1 MIDYSK
7 SLLELR
13 AIRAGYGRIEVLHG
27 MDLTVRP
34 GQIVALLGPNGAGK
48 STTLKVASGLLR
60 PMGGQLFVAGRDV
73 TGVSAGTLARAGLCA
88 IPEGRGIFPN
98 LTVRENL
105 LMATFCGSSSA
116 EMEERAFGRFPRLAE
131 RRDQLAGTMSGGE
144 QQMLSLARALA
155 TDPAV
160 LLIDELSMGL
170 APRIVMDLYE
180 QVAAIAATGIGVLLV
195 EQFARTVL
203 GIAHW
208 ALLVTHGVVQR
219 AGPAAEVGEEALATA
234 YLGGS

>member
-1 MIDYSK
+1 
-7 SLLELR
+7 
-13 AIRAGYGRIEVLHG
+13 
-27 MDLTVRP
+27 
-34 GQIVALLGPNGAGK
+34 
-48 STTLKVASGLLR
+48 
-60 PMGGQLFVAGRDV
+60 
-73 TGVSAGTLARAGLCA
+73 
-88 IPEGRGIFPN
+88 
-98 LTVRENL
+98 
-105 LMATFCGSSSA
+105 
-116 EMEERAFGRFPRLAE
+116 
-131 RRDQLAGTMSGGE
+131 
-144 QQMLSLARALA
+144 MLSLARALA